1 MRARHHLILLILL
14 IITSSL
20 KGQDISV
27 VADYPTVVR
36 VGEQFTI
43 SFTINS
49 GGGEFSAPSFDGFY
63 KLMGPQTSYSS
74 STQIINGKITRETN
88 YSYVYYLQAVKT
100 GKFVLAPAEFVY
112 KNKTYRSDSIY
123 IEVVGSGTS
132 QQPGRT
138 TTPGTGKVENA
149 DEPVRE
155 TGDDI
160 FLNLI
165 LNKKDVFVGEH
176 ILATVKLYTKVD
188 ISGINEIKFP
198 RFEGFLRTDLNTP
211 PLTSLKREYVN
222 GTLYGTGIVQQF
234 ILYPQR
240 AGEIEID
247 PVQITALVQQRTR
260 QSDPFFGDFFSTFTT
275 VPKAVF
281 SPVTKVNVRPLPG
294 NKPPDFSGI
303 VGKVSLNASLDKD
316 SVKVNDAVTLKI
328 ILSGTGN
335 LKLANPPEMKLPAD
349 IEVYDPKIS
358 DDLKSGSEGTSGEKT
373 FEYLL
378 IPRHYGDYTIPP
390 LTYSYFDIQSRQYQK
405 ITLPALSF
413 HASKGDEQS
422 SGITVYGGVAKE
434 DVKYLGKDIRFIQQK
449 PGNLKKSGN
458 ILFKKRSYYTSFLIA
473 LIVFL
478 AILVGRREHIRR
490 NSDISMVRNRKAAK
504 VAGRRLKEASAC
516 LNNGITDRFYDEI
529 LKAIWGYLS
538 DKLGIP
544 PSDLTRQNAISALNE
559 LGIGQEHI
567 DRLNAVLD
575 ACEFARY
582 APASTDKEA
591 TGIYEDASKF
601 ISSVENSI
609 I

>member
-49 GGGEFSAPSFDGFY
+49 GGGEFSAPPFDGFY

-358 DDLKSGSEGTSGEKT
+358 DDLKSGSEGTSGKKT

-422 SGITVYGGVAKE
+422 TGITVYGGVAKE